1 MLDVIVV
8 NSCLHINVQ
17 RIKFIS
23 ICISVLISVCFI
35 PLSDI
40 ILTLIHSVALA
51 RAAEQQNMHPDKF
64 LW

>member
-8 NSCLHINVQ
+8 NSCLHISVQ

-35 PLSDI
+35 PLSAT
-40 ILTLIHSVALA
+40 ILTLIHSGSLA
-51 RAAEQQNMHPDKF
+51 RAAEQQNMHPEKF